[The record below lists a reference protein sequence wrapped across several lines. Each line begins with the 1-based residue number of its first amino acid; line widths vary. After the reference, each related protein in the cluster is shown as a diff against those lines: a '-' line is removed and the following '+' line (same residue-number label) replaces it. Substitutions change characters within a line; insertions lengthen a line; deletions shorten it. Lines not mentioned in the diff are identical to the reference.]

1 MVRFGVYGLLS
12 VQCLLNRMRASFN
25 DPHPDSES
33 THGRNKG
40 LARFWRLKEDVPK
53 PFTGKPPTRAGRFK
67 EVATSRRE
75 GDSQWFALSPVAVV
89 TRVRL
94 QGADRPS
101 GGRRRI
107 VNFDPATTLE
117 VRNGWAFLHAPWI
130 EVVTFEV
137 A

>member
-1 MVRFGVYGLLS
+1 MSMDHISRQLAAIEQNMRLRDPIRFAEREIFRPGG
-12 VQCLLNRMRASFN
+12 R
-25 DPHPDSES
+25 S
-33 THGRNKG
+33 TPVT
-40 LARFWRLKEDVPK
+40 RL
-53 PFTGKPPTRAGRFK
+53 G
-67 EVATSRRE
+67 
-75 GDSQWFALSPVAVV
+75 VV

-107 VNFDPATTLE
+107 VSFDPATTLE